1 MRPRVKRTVSP
12 DPKERIEQI
21 EQALEE
27 DQVQLATGSSV
38 ESIRSNSGSGLATLP
53 YLTINDIVVLRDAG
67 ITEFEDIQNNI
78 LTLPDSA
85 WPHVLDLVRARV
97 LDPSPNDLRAQLD
110 DA

>member
-1 MRPRVKRTVSP
+1 MSP
-12 DPKERIEQI
+12 DPEERIEQI

-53 YLTINDIVVLRDAG
+53 YLTINDIVVLRNAD
-67 ITEFEDIQNNI
+67 IKEFEHIQANI

-85 WPHVLDLVRARV
+85 WPHVLDLVRSRV
-97 LDPSPNDLRAQLD
+97 LDPQPNELRASLD
-110 DA
+110 E